1 MKKWIGRW
9 LRRIGACWRQLW
21 RRKKGTPVPT
31 LIEDWSAHC
40 VTIIEAAERILRADV
55 TITDKGFAD
64 PKFIALA
71 LLIRTV
77 SNLKG
82 AMILLQKW
90 RIVEAR
96 TLARSC
102 LENLYW
108 TVGLYEEGDKFVRQM
123 RDDEIKYR
131 KAAGQAIFAS
141 GAKLDDDADERLR
154 KFMRD
159 VAKMDVRK
167 DTLNAKTVSA
177 IRKDFERTYM
187 FYAQLSLDSAH
198 PSVTALNRYVVKDQ
212 NGDGFDVEP
221 LVRAN
226 ETEETYEYLSM
237 ACIGVCVAV
246 NEMIV
251 ARVDLTPVADKHSAL
266 SNASAKD
273 AAPAKGHAAPQCLRG
288 SE

>member
-1 MKKWIGRW
+1 M
-9 LRRIGACWRQLW
+9 
-21 RRKKGTPVPT
+21 
-31 LIEDWSAHC
+31 
-40 VTIIEAAERILRADV
+40 

-82 AMILLQKW
+82 AMILLDTR

-108 TVGLYEEGDKFVRQM
+108 TVGLYEDGDKFVKQM

-131 KAAGQAIFAS
+131 KSTGQAIMES
-141 GAKLDDDADERLR
+141 GASLGDELETRLR
-154 KFMRD
+154 TYLRD
-159 VAKMDVRK
+159 AAKVEIGK
-167 DTLNAKTVSA
+167 KTLNPKTVA
-177 IRKDFERTYM
+177 ALRPDFKRTYL
-187 FYAQLSLDSAH
+187 FYAYLSLDAAH
-198 PSVTALNRYVVKDQ
+198 PSVTALNRYVVVDP
-212 NGDGFDVEP
+212 NGIGFDVEP
-221 LVRAN
+221 LVRAK
-226 ETEETYEYLSM
+226 EIAETYEYLSV

-251 ARVDLTPVADKHSAL
+251 PGVDLTSIADRQTAL
-266 SNASAKD
+266 SNASAQD
-273 AAPAKGHAAPQCLRG
+273 AAPQVRK
-288 SE
+288 